1 MRFETVEEQL
11 TKIAH
16 VGRGCCCC
24 YLLYPYPFVGQF
36 GNYQLKGECENG
48 VKKNL
53 FDTRQNDK

>member
-36 GNYQLKGECENG
+36 GNYQLKGEQ
-48 VKKNL
+48 KKNFL
-53 FDTRQNDK
+53 IPDKMINE